1 MLELLEKM
9 ALAQTYPN
17 YSSYLHNEET
27 LTINF
32 DSLLLAILTSF
43 NIEVTETELS
53 LNVRNLL
60 VDLNLAVPDNISKDV
75 QDSLPSLVSN
85 QYLEYE
91 EDKYQISNKGKILGL
106 KALKDFQDFVPKFFK
121 N

>member
-1 MLELLEKM
+1 M

-17 YSSYLHNEET
+17 YSLYLEDEEA

-32 DSLLLAILTSF
+32 DSLLMAIFTSF
-43 NIEVTETELS
+43 DIEVTETELL

-60 VDLNLAVPDNISKDV
+60 VDLNLSVPENISEDV

-85 QYLEYE
+85 QYLEYVN
-91 EDKYQISNKGKILGL
+91 DKYQLSNKGKALGM
-106 KALKDFQDFVPKFFK
+106 KALRNFQEFVPKFLK

>member
-1 MLELLEKM
+1 M

-17 YSSYLHNEET
+17 YSSYHEGEEA
-27 LTINF
+27 LIINF

-43 NIEVTETELS
+43 DIEVTEIELM

-60 VDLNLAVPDNISKDV
+60 VELNLSVPDSISKDV
-75 QDSLPSLVSN
+75 QDSLPYLVSN
-85 QYLEYE
+85 QYLGYDD
-91 EDKYQISNKGKILGL
+91 DKYQLSNKGKALGM
-106 KALKDFQDFVPKFFK
+106 KALKNFQEFVPKFLK